1 MKLLR
6 LDMNKNIY
14 YLGFVSLFTDLASA
28 MITPIL
34 PIYIVYILHDGIDK
48 LGVVVAMATFVSYF
62 FRILFGYLSD
72 KYQIT
77 KPFLLMGYLL
87 SAITKPLFAFSSSFA
102 TIAILQSTER
112 LGKAIRS
119 APKDT
124 LISYYAKKNESG
136 KTFGFHKT
144 MDIGGELFGATMIFL
159 IFYLYGDSVEV
170 FKNIFLFTFI
180 PSLLGV
186 LIVWF
191 FVEDAEP
198 KKGAVKY
205 EFQKA
210 DYKLFPLLFGY
221 FFFTFFILSDAFF
234 IIIAKENGYLTA
246 FIPLFVVVLTL
257 TQTLCSYCFGVMNDK
272 KSSAFV
278 LKLSYLF
285 GIFSIVALMFNLLWP
300 GFIFLGVF
308 TVASLNATRSYISAN
323 AINKASIY
331 GIFYAGIA
339 LFSSLGA
346 LSIGYIWQYFGQ
358 SSALYFSLFGMMCV
372 FIISLLKV
380 DKKEVR

>member
-1 MKLLR
+1 
-6 LDMNKNIY
+6 
-14 YLGFVSLFTDLASA
+14 
-28 MITPIL
+28 
-34 PIYIVYILHDGIDK
+34 
-48 LGVVVAMATFVSYF
+48 
-62 FRILFGYLSD
+62 
-72 KYQIT
+72 
-77 KPFLLMGYLL
+77 
-87 SAITKPLFAFSSSFA
+87 
-102 TIAILQSTER
+102 STER

-144 MDIGGELFGATMIFL
+144 MDIAGELFGAMVIFL
-159 IFYLYGDSVEV
+159 VFYFYGDSIEV
-170 FKNIFLFTFI
+170 FKNIFLFTAL
-180 PSLLGV
+180 PSLIGV

-191 FVEDAEP
+191 LVEDSEP
-198 KKGAVKY
+198 EKRDVKY

-221 FFFTFFILSDAFF
+221 FFFTFFILSEAFF
-234 IIIAKENGYLTA
+234 IIIAKESGYLTA

-257 TQTLCSYCFGVMNDK
+257 TQTLCSYCFGLMNDK

-278 LKLSYLF
+278 LKISYLF
-285 GIFSIVALMFNLLWP
+285 GILSIVALMFNLLWI
-300 GFIFLGVF
+300 GFIFLGIF

-358 SSALYFSLFGMMCV
+358 SSALYFSLFGMMSV
-372 FIISLLKV
+372 FVISLLKV
-380 DKKEVR
+380 DKKRDGALVP